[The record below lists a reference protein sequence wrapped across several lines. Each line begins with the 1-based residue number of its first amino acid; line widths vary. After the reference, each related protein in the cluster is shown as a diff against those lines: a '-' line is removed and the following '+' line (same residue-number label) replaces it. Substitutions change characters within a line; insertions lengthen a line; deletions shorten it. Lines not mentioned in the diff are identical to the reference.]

1 MPLAFNRFRHSLPV
15 QAPLEEHA
23 YAPFRWNLAEL
34 AGRLVELSAND
45 GGAVLTLAFALV
57 WDTQQKA
64 EPAAWVTETGSSFYP
79 PDAAANGIDLEALVV
94 ARVPDKQ
101 AISRAGERL
110 ARSGAFGLIVL
121 DMGAKANIPPALQG
135 RLMQQAQRHGTTILC
150 VTEKPGKTP
159 SLGSLISL
167 HGQAQR
173 QRKGSNHFVS
183 TLTVTKDK
191 RKGPGAV
198 WREEWHGPP
207 GLR

>member
-1 MPLAFNRFRHSLPV
+1 MPLALDRFRHSHSV

-23 YAPFRWNLAEL
+23 YAPFRWNLVEL
-34 AGRLVELSAND
+34 EGRLVELSANN

-57 WDTQQKA
+57 WDAQQRV
-64 EPAAWVTETGSSFYP
+64 EPTAWVMEAGSSFYP

-121 DMGAKANIPPALQG
+121 DMGAEANIPPALQG

-150 VTEKPGKTP
+150 VTEKSGKTP

-167 HGQAQR
+167 RGQAQR
-173 QRKGSNHFVS
+173 QRKGSNHFVAK
-183 TLTVTKDK
+183 LTVTKDK
-191 RKGPGAV
+191 RKGPGAM
-198 WREEWHGPP
+198 WREGSHGPP